1 MLQGLGMRDIG
12 VRELKAKASEIVR
25 NVWKR
30 RARYTITYRGRAVGI
45 LLPLDRTTAQGEGQ
59 RSSSDAWAELER
71 LGASVAKHW
80 PKGKT
85 SGDILSKMRR

>member
-1 MLQGLGMRDIG
+1 MRDIG

-45 LLPLDRTTAQGEGQ
+45 LLPLDRTSSEREEA
-59 RSSSDAWAELER
+59 RSTSDAWAELDR
-71 LGASVAKHW
+71 LGAAVAKRW
-80 PKGKT
+80 PKGKS

>member
-1 MLQGLGMRDIG
+1 MPDIG
-12 VRELKAKASEIVR
+12 VRELKTRASEIVR

-45 LLPLDRTTAQGEGQ
+45 LLPLDKTTTAGTEPNP
-59 RSSSDAWAELER
+59 SSSDAWAELAR
-71 LGASVAKHW
+71 LGSSMAKRW

-85 SGDILSKMRR
+85 SGEILSKMRK

>member
-1 MLQGLGMRDIG
+1 MPDIG
-12 VRELKAKASEIVR
+12 VRELKTRASEIVR

-30 RARYTITYRGRAVGI
+30 RARYTITYRGRAVGM
-45 LLPLDRTTAQGEGQ
+45 LLPLDKTTAAGAEPNPA
-59 RSSSDAWAELER
+59 SSVAWEELAR
-71 LGASVAKHW
+71 LGSSIAKRW

>member
-1 MLQGLGMRDIG
+1 MREIG

-30 RARYTITYRGRAVGI
+30 HARYTITYRGRAVGI
-45 LLPLDRTTAQGEGQ
+45 LLPLDKTMPQ
-59 RSSSDAWAELER
+59 REDRGPSSDAWGELER
-71 LGASVAKHW
+71 LGTSVAKRW

>member
-1 MLQGLGMRDIG
+1 MPDIG
-12 VRELKAKASEIVR
+12 VRELKARASEVVR

-45 LLPLDRTTAQGEGQ
+45 LVPLDKTTAAGTEPNLA
-59 RSSSDAWAELER
+59 SSDAWAELAR
-71 LGASVAKHW
+71 LGSSMAKRW

-85 SGDILSKMRR
+85 SGEILSKMRK

>member
-1 MLQGLGMRDIG
+1 MPDIG

-30 RARYTITYRGRAVGI
+30 RARYTITYRGRPVGI
-45 LLPLDRTTAQGEGQ
+45 LLPLDKAPTGGPE
-59 RSSSDAWAELER
+59 SNPSSDAWTELAR
-71 LGASVAKHW
+71 LGSTMAKRW

-85 SGDILSKMRR
+85 SGEILSKMRE

>member
-1 MLQGLGMRDIG
+1 MRDIG

-30 RARYTITYRGRAVGI
+30 RARYTITYRGRPVGI
-45 LLPLDRTTAQGEGQ
+45 LLPLDKTMPPQEAP
-59 RSSSDAWAELER
+59 SPSSDAWGELER
-71 LGASVAKHW
+71 LGASVAKRW

>member
-1 MLQGLGMRDIG
+1 MRDIG
-12 VRELKAKASEIVR
+12 VRELKAKTSEIVR

-45 LLPLDRTTAQGEGQ
+45 ILPLDKAAPGAEAGT
-59 RSSSDAWAELER
+59 SSPDAWAELEHIGSS
-71 LGASVAKHW
+71 LAKRW